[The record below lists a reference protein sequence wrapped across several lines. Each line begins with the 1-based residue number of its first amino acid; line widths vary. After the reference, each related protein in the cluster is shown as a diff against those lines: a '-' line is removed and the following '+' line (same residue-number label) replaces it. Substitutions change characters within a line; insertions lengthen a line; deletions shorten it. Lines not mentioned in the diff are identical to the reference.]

1 MERRKLSPEEALMFE
16 ERYLREMANRFGYQM
31 EAERARRAERVRQI
45 RRMVRDAASK
55 TPENSG

>member
-1 MERRKLSPEEALMFE
+1 MMTREEMLDWER
-16 ERYLREMANRFGYQM
+16 RYLREMANRFGYQM